1 MYESRSIPSP
11 GQEFRFHKLRIR
23 ILNKE
28 QNKLTSLRIWFD
40 KNNFDDE

>member
-11 GQEFRFHKLRIR
+11 GQEFRFHNLRIR

-28 QNKLTSLRIWFD
+28 QNKITSLRLWFD
-40 KNNFDDE
+40 KKSLIEQ